1 MKPAELCG
9 GFHRDGIAL
18 GDGAS
23 LIAEQTM
30 GLFPYPSPDRSWSWI
45 KDDFRTVPRV
55 YLGLPEGTIGD
66 FSGTLGWSVYDNAV
80 YQPQRKIGA
89 LPDRKYSDCIR
100 SGV

>member
-1 MKPAELCG
+1 
-9 GFHRDGIAL
+9 
-18 GDGAS
+18 
-23 LIAEQTM
+23 M

-80 YQPQRKIGA
+80 SRASSEGGEHEYCTQAAHMLLAFRETVG
-89 LPDRKYSDCIR
+89 
-100 SGV
+100 